1 MSHVAYRVS
10 CHNPERIRPAGV
22 PLMAPGKPDDPL
34 LNATIRKRET
44 LADQI
49 YGRILELIASGQLA
63 EGDKLPSEHQISERF
78 EVSRPVVREAL
89 ARLRD
94 DGIVAAQHGV
104 GSFVRRRPPQGLIEH
119 ARADDVAGLMRCMEA
134 RLSLEAAAARHAAL
148 RATPRD
154 LERITAA
161 LDHME
166 QTMRARKP
174 VREADFDFH
183 MAVAEASG
191 NEIFC
196 DMLNATRG
204 LMLQAIGVAQQLT
217 SAGTDARIEAVLDE
231 HRQILEAIR
240 SRDAEGASLLM
251 SYHLVQARR
260 RVTDQGRKV

>member
-1 MSHVAYRVS
+1 MQEEGQIAQTGRF
-10 CHNPERIRPAGV
+10 
-22 PLMAPGKPDDPL
+22 DDPL
-34 LNATIRKRET
+34 RHSTIRKRET

-63 EGDKLPSEHQISERF
+63 EGDKLPSEHQISEKF

-94 DGIVAAQHGV
+94 DGIVSAQHGV

-119 ARADDVAGLMRCMEA
+119 AGAGDVAGLMRCMEA

-148 RATPRD
+148 RASPRD
-154 LERITAA
+154 LIRIEDA
-161 LDHME
+161 LTFME

-174 VREADFDFH
+174 EREADFDFH

-204 LMLQAIGVAQQLT
+204 LMMQAIGVAQTLT
-217 SAGTDARIEAVLDE
+217 STGSDARIESVLDE

-240 SRDAEGASLLM
+240 NRDAEGAALLM
-251 SYHLVQARR
+251 SYHLVQARL
-260 RVTDQGRKV
+260 RVTDQERRT

>member
-1 MSHVAYRVS
+1 
-10 CHNPERIRPAGV
+10 
-22 PLMAPGKPDDPL
+22 MAQTGRFDDPL
-34 LNATIRKRET
+34 RHSTIRKRET

-63 EGDKLPSEHQISERF
+63 EGDKLPSEHQISEKF

-94 DGIVAAQHGV
+94 DGIVSAQHGV

-119 ARADDVAGLMRCMEA
+119 AGAGDVAGLMRCMEA

-148 RATPRD
+148 RASPRD
-154 LERITAA
+154 LIRIEDA
-161 LDHME
+161 LTFME

-204 LMLQAIGVAQQLT
+204 LMMQAIGVAQTLT
-217 SAGTDARIEAVLDE
+217 STGSDARIESVLDE

-240 SRDAEGASLLM
+240 NRDAEGAALLM
-251 SYHLVQARR
+251 SYHLVQARL
-260 RVTDQGRKV
+260 RVTDQERRT